1 MPPKRK
7 GRARGSGRP
16 SGSGR
21 GSGRGRGRGAGSAGR
36 PKKSDTD
43 AQEEGLSKPSKIVT
57 LKIAFN
63 PAAREECAPGLQAVS
78 RPARPVLPDLGG
90 QKVPLKPPGP
100 SGPPAKAATKPPS
113 SSAARPKLIIKLKA
127 PARPINSTPQ
137 PILQMAPGPNEVLE
151 GHLRSTIHTLFSIQ
165 SNTHG
170 YLGPETQRALVQNF
184 RSLSSNL
191 QDVSRA
197 AKDVN
202 KALPPEVLEY
212 IDDGRNPEIYT
223 REFVELVQKGNKYL
237 KGKSQAVA
245 DFRDTLAKDMVNE
258 WPEMKEAVERVLAGK
273 GSGLDNLQGMNGTV
287 ASQSSSAAGS
297 QGTV

>member
-1 MPPKRK
+1 MYRYVKVFEHKDSTHLLDRYLPPPSFTKYPSTSIEDPNPCPWLCKQICARNVIMPPKRK

-151 GHLRSTIHTLFSIQ
+151 GIPSHGVDSDLQLKKDTRSSSIDHSHPFLHSIQ
-165 SNTHG
+165 H
-170 YLGPETQRALVQNF
+170 PW
-184 RSLSSNL
+184 LS
-191 QDVSRA
+191 
-197 AKDVN
+197 
-202 KALPPEVLEY
+202 
-212 IDDGRNPEIYT
+212 
-223 REFVELVQKGNKYL
+223 
-237 KGKSQAVA
+237 
-245 DFRDTLAKDMVNE
+245 
-258 WPEMKEAVERVLAGK
+258 WP
-273 GSGLDNLQGMNGTV
+273 
-287 ASQSSSAAGS
+287 
-297 QGTV
+297 